1 MNQTDTIVNMR
12 HFLFAL
18 LFTCFS
24 AATHAQLLYRISGK
38 GLQRPSYIVGTYH
51 LAPGTFADSIPGAY
65 EALNQCE
72 QVYGELNIADMQQ
85 PDSVARVQ
93 QAMLL
98 PEGMTLSQ
106 LLTPDEMGRVKAYAE
121 RQLGPAAAVLMT
133 QAERMTPTT
142 LSTTLEML
150 TYAMKSGQ
158 FNPNESLDLHFQ
170 QYALLHGKTTG
181 GLETVS
187 FQTKTLYQGT
197 PLPRQKQLLLCLAD
211 NPEFNDMMADRVIDC
226 YFAQDIEGLKEAMD
240 MKLDNDCD
248 NTPDEEASLI
258 DRRNAN
264 WVALMPGIMQAH
276 PTFFVVGAAHL
287 PGPSGVLQLLREAGY
302 QVSGSPRGER

>member
-1 MNQTDTIVNMR
+1 MR
-12 HFLFAL
+12 TFLFAL

-24 AATHAQLLYRISGK
+24 AATHAQLLYRISGN
-38 GLQRPSYIVGTYH
+38 GLQRSSYIVGTYH
-51 LAPGTFADSIPGAY
+51 LAPGTFADSIAGAY
-65 EALNQCE
+65 DALNQCE
-72 QVYGELNIADMQQ
+72 QVYGELNIADMLQ
-85 PDSVARVQ
+85 PDSVERAQ

-106 LLTPDEMGRVKAYAE
+106 LLTPDEMGRVRTYAE
-121 RQLGPAAAVLMT
+121 RQLGPAAAMIMT
-133 QAERMTPTT
+133 QAERMTPIA

-158 FNPNESLDLHFQ
+158 IDVSESIDLHFQ
-170 QYALLHGKTTG
+170 QYALQHGKATG

-187 FQTKTLYQGT
+187 FQTKSIYQGT
-197 PLPRQKQLLLCLAD
+197 PLSRQKQLLLCLAD
-211 NPEFNDMMADRVIDC
+211 NPEFNDMMTEKVIAC

-248 NTPDEEASLI
+248 STPEEEAALI

-276 PTFFVVGAAHL
+276 PTFFVVGAGHL
-287 PGPSGVLQLLREAGY
+287 PGPQGVLQLLREAGY
-302 QVSGSPRGER
+302 QVASPPM

>member
-1 MNQTDTIVNMR
+1 MR
-12 HFLFAL
+12 NFLFAL

-24 AATHAQLLYRISGK
+24 AATHAQLLYRISGN

-51 LAPGTFADSIPGAY
+51 LAPASFADSIPGAY

-72 QVYGELNIADMQQ
+72 QVYGELNIADMLQ

-121 RQLGPAAAVLMT
+121 RQLGPAGAMIMT
-133 QAERMTPTT
+133 QAERMTPIA
-142 LSTTLEML
+142 LSTTFEML

-158 FNPNESLDLHFQ
+158 IDVSESIDLHFQ
-170 QYALLHGKTTG
+170 QYALQHGKATG

-187 FQTKTLYQGT
+187 FQTKTIFQGT
-197 PLPRQKQLLLCLAD
+197 PLSQQKQLLLCLAD
-211 NPEFNDMMADRVIDC
+211 NPEFNDMMTEKVIAC

-248 NTPDEEASLI
+248 STPEEEAALI

-264 WVALMPGIMQAH
+264 WAALMPGIMQAH

-287 PGPSGVLQLLREAGY
+287 PGPQGVLQLLRHAGY
-302 QVSGSPRGER
+302 QVASSPM